1 MDMYSKMDGSAPVS
15 PILGGVWKIQKKPS
29 TGDQHGDGGKKDRE
43 KKEEEK
49 NFEDGRIAGG
59 NEMIMDADKP
69 LDSEDIEN
77 ETTSQENGSPARHKI
92 DITI

>member
-15 PILGGVWKIQKKPS
+15 QILGGVWKIQKKPS
-29 TGDQHGDGGKKDRE
+29 TDDQHVDERKKNRK

-49 NFEDGRIAGG
+49 NFEDGRITGD
-59 NEMIMDADKP
+59 NEMIMGDDAP
-69 LDSEDIEN
+69 LNNEDVKNENAPEEDS
-77 ETTSQENGSPARHKI
+77 SPARHKI